1 MEINE
6 EVKAG
11 GLFPE
16 LNQQINDSATG
27 SSHCCVPDVSVYD
40 VLRICSVFITQT

>member
-6 EVKAG
+6 DVKAG
-11 GLFPE
+11 GFFPE
-16 LNQQINDSATG
+16 LNQQINDLATG
-27 SSHCCVPDVSVYD
+27 SSHCCVPGVSVYD